1 MNRAHEGIMR
11 LKRRAN
17 WIEARA
23 PIGDDQGRDSNLDR
37 KELSALRWAVEILEE
52 RFGKGPE
59 PVDH

>member
-1 MNRAHEGIMR
+1 MR